1 MISIFNLQEKQNKN
15 LDANFYIYS
24 FRFGHRVFIFN
35 PWLELTSDKSGKVW
49 KKQTIRQRKPI
60 TVDIKENVRRPFY
73 GGIQATPLRIIQSS
87 EDFTSYG
94 IEAQLYV

>member
-1 MISIFNLQEKQNKN
+1 M
-15 LDANFYIYS
+15 DANLHISS
-24 FRFGHRVFIFN
+24 FRFEHRVFIFN
-35 PWLELTSDKSGKVW
+35 PWLELTSDKSEKAW
-49 KKQTIRQRKPI
+49 NKQTIRQRKPI

-94 IEAQLYV
+94 SEAQLYV